1 MLEMTTYLCCRDDY
15 YYTRIQRMRVNLFN
29 RFVDNWR
36 NCENIVR
43 TFDFDVLSDHLFAN
57 EMQCYN
63 EMQTL
68 NDNKTLINI
77 SK

>member
-1 MLEMTTYLCCRDDY
+1 
-15 YYTRIQRMRVNLFN
+15 MRVNLLS

-36 NCENIVR
+36 NCEDIIQ
-43 TFDFDVLSDHLFAN
+43 TFDFNALFDHLFAN
-57 EMQCYN
+57 EMRCYN
-63 EMQTL
+63 ETQIL